1 MAYWLTEYFAPVV
14 TRRSVRQYRRLPA
27 PVRAMVTANP
37 ILIPELRVMLAEG
50 DTAGLREVGAELHP
64 ATVAEFSEGLDDGEI
79 WRLLEALAV
88 ERQAEVFPYYPMP
101 RQVELV
107 KAADRQHLG
116 PLLEWMAADNRDD
129 LLRELDPEFV
139 EEILPLVAK
148 AERHDIRMLLS
159 CPEDSAGA
167 LMTTEYASLP
177 ADITAGEA
185 VTRLRSQAPNSESIY
200 YIYVLDPER
209 KLVGFVSLRDLILAK
224 PTALVADLMQ
234 RDVIAVRVDE
244 PSEKVVDLLARF
256 DFIAIPVVD
265 DHNRLVGIVT
275 HDDVLDAVRQDATD
289 DAQRIA
295 AIAPLGESY
304 LEAAIVS
311 MTWKRGVWLTI
322 LFATAAVTAM
332 VMARSPLTHA
342 WLIAFIPLVIAS
354 GGNSGN
360 QSATLVIT
368 ALSSGDCKLSDWPR
382 ILKRE
387 FALGLLLG
395 TLLAVPGYLLALV
408 YAPSPTAALVIPLTI
423 MGVVMMGTLVGSI
436 LPLLFRSIGLDPA
449 LMSNPFVSA
458 IVDVVG
464 IVLYTVISLA
474 LLG

>member
-1 MAYWLTEYFAPVV
+1 
-14 TRRSVRQYRRLPA
+14 
-27 PVRAMVTANP
+27 MVAANP
-37 ILIPELRVMLAEG
+37 LLIPELRVMLAEG
-50 DTAGLREVGAELHP
+50 DTAGLREVAEELHP
-64 ATVAEFSEGLDDGEI
+64 ATVAEFSEGLDDSEL
-79 WRLLEALAV
+79 WQLLDAVPV
-88 ERQAEVFPYYPMP
+88 ERQAEIFPYYPMP
-101 RQVELV
+101 RQVNLV
-107 KAADRQHLG
+107 KAADRPHLG
-116 PLLEWMAADNRDD
+116 QLLEWMAADNRDD

-185 VTRLRSQAPNSESIY
+185 VARLRTQAPDSESIY
-200 YIYVLDPER
+200 YIYVLDAER
-209 KLVGFVSLRDLILAK
+209 HLVGFVSLRDLILAK
-224 PTALVADLMQ
+224 PTALVSDLMQ
-234 RDVIAVRVDE
+234 RDPISVRVEE
-244 PSEKVVDLLARF
+244 PREQVVEKLARF

-265 DHNRLVGIVT
+265 DKNRLVGIVT

-295 AIAPLGESY
+295 AVTPLGESY
-304 LEAAIVS
+304 LEAALIT
-311 MTWKRGVWLTI
+311 MTWKRGVWLAI

-332 VMARSPLTHA
+332 VMARTPLTHHA
-342 WLIAFIPLVIAS
+342 WLVAFIPLVIAS

-368 ALSSGDCKLSDWPR
+368 ALSSGDCKLGDWPR

-387 FALGLLLG
+387 VVLGLLLG
-395 TLLAVPGYLLALV
+395 ALLAVPGYLLALV
-408 YAPSPTAALVIPLTI
+408 YAPTPLQALVIPFTI
-423 MGVVMMGTLVGSI
+423 LGVVMLGSLVGSV
-436 LPLLFRSIGLDPA
+436 LPLIFRSLGLDPA

-458 IVDVVG
+458 IVDIVG
-464 IVLYTVISLA
+464 IVLYTTIA
-474 LLG
+474 LVVLD

>member
-1 MAYWLTEYFAPVV
+1 M
-14 TRRSVRQYRRLPA
+14 
-27 PVRAMVTANP
+27 
-37 ILIPELRVMLAEG
+37 IAEG
-50 DTAGLREVGAELHP
+50 DSDGMREVARELHP
-64 ATVAEFSEGLDDGEI
+64 ATVADFSEGLDDGEL
-79 WRLLEALAV
+79 WQLLDCLSV
-88 ERQAEVFPYYPMP
+88 ERQAEIFPYFSMP

-107 KAADRQHLG
+107 KAADRAHLG

-129 LLRELDPEFV
+129 LLRELDPDLV

-159 CPEDSAGA
+159 CPEGSAGA

-185 VTRLRSQAPNSESIY
+185 VARLRSQAPNSESIY
-200 YIYVLDPER
+200 YIYVLDAQR
-209 KLVGFVSLRDLILAK
+209 RLVGFVSLRDLILAR
-224 PTALVADLMQ
+224 PTALISDLMQ
-234 RDVIAVRVDE
+234 REPINVRVE
-244 PSEKVVDLLARF
+244 ESSERVVEKLAKF
-256 DFIAIPVVD
+256 DFLAIPVVD

-275 HDDVLDAVRQDATD
+275 HDDVLDAVRQEATD

-295 AIAPLGESY
+295 AISPLGESY
-304 LEAAIVS
+304 LDAAIVS
-311 MTWKRGVWLTI
+311 LTWKRGVWLTI

-332 VMARSPLTHA
+332 VLARSPITHA
-342 WLIAFIPLVIAS
+342 WLVAFIPLVIAS

-368 ALSSGDCKLSDWPR
+368 ALSTGDCKLSDWPR

-387 FALGLLLG
+387 FAMGLLLG
-395 TLLAVPGYLLALV
+395 LLLAVPGYLLALI
-408 YAPSPTAALVIPLTI
+408 YAPTPMAAMVIPLTI
-423 MGVVMMGTLVGSI
+423 MGVVMLGTMVGSV

-464 IVLYTVISLA
+464 IVLYMLVAI
-474 LLG
+474 LLLD

>member
-1 MAYWLTEYFAPVV
+1 
-14 TRRSVRQYRRLPA
+14 
-27 PVRAMVTANP
+27 MVTANP

-50 DTAGLREVGAELHP
+50 DAAGLREVGAELHP
-64 ATVAEFSEGLDDGEI
+64 ATVAEFSEGLDDAEI
-79 WRLLEALAV
+79 WQLLDALPV

-101 RQVELV
+101 RQVDLV

-129 LLRELDPEFV
+129 LLRELDPELV

-185 VTRLRSQAPNSESIY
+185 VTRLRTQAPNSESIY
-200 YIYVLDPER
+200 YIYVLDAER

-224 PTALVADLMQ
+224 PTALVSELMQ
-234 RDVIAVRVDE
+234 RDPISVRVEE
-244 PSEKVVDLLARF
+244 PREQVVQKLARF

-265 DHNRLVGIVT
+265 EHNRLVGIVT

-295 AIAPLGESY
+295 AISPLGESY
-304 LEAAIVS
+304 LEAALVS

-332 VMARSPLTHA
+332 VMARAPLTHA
-342 WLIAFIPLVIAS
+342 WLVAFIPLVIAS

-368 ALSSGDCKLSDWPR
+368 ALSSGDCRLSDWKR

-395 TLLAVPGYLLALV
+395 ILLAVPGYLLALV
-408 YAPSPTAALVIPLTI
+408 YAPTPVQALVIPLTI
-423 MGVVMMGTLVGSI
+423 LGVVMLGTLVGSI
-436 LPLLFRSIGLDPA
+436 LPLLFRSVGLDPA

-464 IVLYTVISLA
+464 IVLYTTIAV
-474 LLG
+474 LLLD

>member
-1 MAYWLTEYFAPVV
+1 MAV
-14 TRRSVRQYRRLPA
+14 
-27 PVRAMVTANP
+27 ANP

-50 DTAGLREVGAELHP
+50 DTAGLREVAVELHP
-64 ATVAEFSEGLDDGEI
+64 ATVAEFSEGLDDREL
-79 WRLLEALAV
+79 WQMLEALPV
-88 ERQAEVFPYYPMP
+88 ERQAEIFPYFSLP

-107 KAADRQHLG
+107 KAGDRAHLG
-116 PLLEWMAADNRDD
+116 PLIEWMAADNRDD
-129 LLRELDPEFV
+129 LLRELDPELV

-159 CPEDSAGA
+159 CPEGSAGS

-177 ADITAGEA
+177 ADVTAGEA
-185 VTRLRSQAPNSESIY
+185 ITRLRSQAPDSESIY
-200 YIYVLDPER
+200 YIYVLDAER
-209 KLVGFVSLRDLILAK
+209 HLVGFVSLRDLILAK
-224 PTALVADLMQ
+224 PTALVSDLMQ
-234 RDVIAVRVDE
+234 RDPISVRVEE
-244 PSEKVVDLLARF
+244 PREQVVEKLARF

-265 DHNRLVGIVT
+265 DQNRLVGIVT

-295 AIAPLGESY
+295 AITPLGESY
-304 LEAAIVS
+304 LEAALVT

-332 VMARSPLTHA
+332 VMARAPLTHA

-368 ALSSGDCKLSDWPR
+368 ALSSGDCKLSDWRR

-387 FALGLLLG
+387 FVLGLLLG

-408 YAPSPTAALVIPLTI
+408 YAPTPLQALVIPLTVL
-423 MGVVMMGTLVGSI
+423 GVVMLGTLVGSV

-458 IVDVVG
+458 IVDIVG
-464 IVLYTVISLA
+464 IVLYTTIA
-474 LLG
+474 LLVLD

>member
-1 MAYWLTEYFAPVV
+1 
-14 TRRSVRQYRRLPA
+14 
-27 PVRAMVTANP
+27 MVTANP

-64 ATVAEFSEGLDDGEI
+64 ATVAEFSEGLDDGEV
-79 WRLLEALAV
+79 WQLFDALPV
-88 ERQAEVFPYYPMP
+88 ERQAEVFPYYPMA

-129 LLRELDPEFV
+129 LLRELDSELV

-200 YIYVLDPER
+200 YIYVLDAER

-224 PTALVADLMQ
+224 PTALVSDLMQ
-234 RDVIAVRVDE
+234 RDPISVRVEE
-244 PSEKVVDLLARF
+244 PRERVVEKLARF

-265 DHNRLVGIVT
+265 DRNRLVGIVT

-304 LEAAIVS
+304 LEAAIFS

-332 VMARSPLTHA
+332 VMARSPITHA
-342 WLIAFIPLVIAS
+342 WLVAFIPLVIAS

-382 ILKRE
+382 ILRRE

-423 MGVVMMGTLVGSI
+423 MGVVMMGTLVGSV

-464 IVLYTVISLA
+464 IVLYTAISLA

>member
-1 MAYWLTEYFAPVV
+1 
-14 TRRSVRQYRRLPA
+14 
-27 PVRAMVTANP
+27 MVTANP

-64 ATVAEFSEGLDDGEI
+64 ATVAEFSEGLDDGEV
-79 WRLLEALAV
+79 WQLFDALPV
-88 ERQAEVFPYYPMP
+88 ERQAEVFPYYPMA

-129 LLRELDPEFV
+129 LLRELDPELV

-200 YIYVLDPER
+200 YIYVLDAER

-224 PTALVADLMQ
+224 PTALVSDLMQ
-234 RDVIAVRVDE
+234 RDPISVRVEE
-244 PSEKVVDLLARF
+244 PRERVVEKLARF

-265 DHNRLVGIVT
+265 DRNRLVGIVT

-304 LEAAIVS
+304 LEAAIFS

-332 VMARSPLTHA
+332 VMARSPINHA
-342 WLIAFIPLVIAS
+342 WLVAFIPLVIAS

-382 ILKRE
+382 ILRRE

-423 MGVVMMGTLVGSI
+423 MGVVMMGTLVGSV

-464 IVLYTVISLA
+464 IVLYTAISVA

>member
-1 MAYWLTEYFAPVV
+1 M
-14 TRRSVRQYRRLPA
+14 PA
-27 PVRAMVTANP
+27 ANP
-37 ILIPELRVMLAEG
+37 ILLPELRLMLADG
-50 DTAGLREVGAELHP
+50 DTAGLREVAEELHP
-64 ATVAEFSEGLDDGEI
+64 ATVAEFSEGLDEADV
-79 WRLLEALAV
+79 WRLLATVPV
-88 ERQAEVFPYYPMP
+88 ERQAEIFPYYPLP

-107 KAADRQHLG
+107 TAANRAQLG

-159 CPEDSAGA
+159 CPEGSAGS

-185 VTRLRSQAPNSESIY
+185 IARLRMQAPDSESIY
-200 YIYVLDPER
+200 YIYVLDAER
-209 KLVGFVSLRDLILAK
+209 HLVGFVSLRDLILAK

-234 RDVIAVRVDE
+234 RDVITVRMDE
-244 PSEKVVDLLARF
+244 PQEKVVDLLARF

-265 DHNRLVGIVT
+265 DHARLVGIVT
-275 HDDVLDAVRQDATD
+275 HDDVLDAVRQEATD
-289 DAQRIA
+289 EAQMSA
-295 AIAPLGESY
+295 AITPLGEGY
-304 LEAAIVS
+304 LDAAITS
-311 MTWKRGVWLTI
+311 MTWKRGVWLAI

-332 VMARSPLTHA
+332 VLSTWKSPHA
-342 WLIAFIPLVIAS
+342 WLVAFIPLVIAS

-368 ALSSGDCKLSDWPR
+368 ALSTGDCQLSDWRR
-382 ILKRE
+382 ILRRE

-395 TLLAVPGYLLALV
+395 LILAVPGYLLALA
-408 YAPSPTAALVIPLTI
+408 YAPTPAQAIVIPATI
-423 MGVVMMGTLVGSI
+423 LSVVLIGSLVGSV
-436 LPLLFRSIGLDPA
+436 LPLIFRSIGLDPA

-464 IVLYTVISLA
+464 LVIYMGLA
-474 LLG
+474 LVLLG

>member
-1 MAYWLTEYFAPVV
+1 M
-14 TRRSVRQYRRLPA
+14 PA
-27 PVRAMVTANP
+27 ANP

-50 DTAGLREVGAELHP
+50 DTAGLREVAEELHP
-64 ATVAEFSEGLDDGEI
+64 ATVAEFSEGLDDREL
-79 WRLLEALAV
+79 WQMLDAMAV
-88 ERQAEVFPYYPMP
+88 ERQADVFPDYPMA

-107 KAADRQHLG
+107 KAGDRPHLG
-116 PLLEWMAADNRDD
+116 ALLEWMAADNRDD

-159 CPEDSAGA
+159 CPEGSAGS

-185 VTRLRSQAPNSESIY
+185 ITRLRSQAPDSESIY
-200 YIYVLDPER
+200 YIYVLDAER
-209 KLVGFVSLRDLILAK
+209 KLVGFVSLRDLILAR

-244 PSEKVVDLLARF
+244 PSEKVVDALARF

-265 DHNRLVGIVT
+265 DRNRLVGIVT

-304 LEAAIVS
+304 LEAAIIS
-311 MTWKRGVWLTI
+311 MTWKRGVWLAI
-322 LFATAAVTAM
+322 LFATAALTAM
-332 VMARSPLTHA
+332 VLAKSPITHA

-382 ILKRE
+382 ILRRE

-395 TLLAVPGYLLALV
+395 GLLAVPGYLLALV
-408 YAPSPTAALVIPLTI
+408 YAPSPVHALVIPLTI
-423 MGVVMMGTLVGSI
+423 LCVVMLGTLVGSG

-458 IVDVVG
+458 VVDIVG
-464 IVLYTVISLA
+464 IVLYTGISVL

>member
-1 MAYWLTEYFAPVV
+1 MA
-14 TRRSVRQYRRLPA
+14 
-27 PVRAMVTANP
+27 TANP

-50 DTAGLREVGAELHP
+50 DASGLREVAQELHP
-64 ATVAEFSEGLDDGEI
+64 ATVAEFTEGLDDREI
-79 WRLLEALAV
+79 WQVLDAVPV
-88 ERQAEVFPYYPMP
+88 ERRAEIFAYYPMS
-101 RQVELV
+101 RQVDLV
-107 KAADRQHLG
+107 KQADRAHIG

-159 CPEDSAGA
+159 CPEGSAGS

-185 VTRLRSQAPNSESIY
+185 IARLRSQAPDSESIY
-200 YIYVLDPER
+200 SVYVLDAER

-224 PTALVADLMQ
+224 PTALISDLMQ
-234 RDVIAVRVDE
+234 RDVIRVRVDD
-244 PSEKVVDLLARF
+244 PSESAVDKLARF
-256 DFIAIPVVD
+256 DFLAVPVVD

-275 HDDVLDAVRQDATD
+275 HDDVIDAIREEATE
-289 DAQRIA
+289 DAQMIGA
-295 AIAPLGESY
+295 VAPLSEGY
-304 LEAAIVS
+304 LETALVS
-311 MTWKRGVWLTI
+311 MTWKRGVWLAI

-332 VMARSPLTHA
+332 VLSTSPITHA
-342 WLIAFIPLVIAS
+342 WLVAFIPLVIAS

-368 ALSSGDCKLSDWPR
+368 ALSAGDCSLADWKR
-382 ILKRE
+382 ILRRE
-387 FALGLLLG
+387 LAMGMLLGGLLS
-395 TLLAVPGYLLALV
+395 VPGYLLALV
-408 YAPSPTAALVIPLTI
+408 YAPSPLHALVIPLTI
-423 MGVVMMGTLVGSI
+423 LAVVLLGAVVGAA
-436 LPLLFRSIGLDPA
+436 LPLVFRSLGLDPA

-458 IVDVVG
+458 IVDIVG
-464 IVLYTVISLA
+464 IVIYTAISLL

>member
-1 MAYWLTEYFAPVV
+1 M
-14 TRRSVRQYRRLPA
+14 PA
-27 PVRAMVTANP
+27 ANP

-50 DTAGLREVGAELHP
+50 DTAGLREVAEELHP
-64 ATVAEFSEGLDDGEI
+64 ATVAEFSEGLDDREL
-79 WRLLEALAV
+79 WQMLDAMAV
-88 ERQAEVFPYYPMP
+88 ERQAEVFPYYPMA

-107 KAADRQHLG
+107 KAGDRPHLG
-116 PLLEWMAADNRDD
+116 ALLEWMAADNRDD
-129 LLRELDPEFV
+129 LLRELEPEFV

-159 CPEDSAGA
+159 CPEGSAGS

-177 ADITAGEA
+177 AEITAGEA
-185 VTRLRSQAPNSESIY
+185 ITRLRSQAPDSESIY
-200 YIYVLDPER
+200 YIYVLDAER
-209 KLVGFVSLRDLILAK
+209 KLVGFVSLRDLILAR

-244 PSEKVVDLLARF
+244 PSEKVVDALARF

-265 DHNRLVGIVT
+265 DRNRLVGIVT

-322 LFATAAVTAM
+322 LFATAALTAM
-332 VMARSPLTHA
+332 VLAKSPITHA

-382 ILKRE
+382 ILRRE

-395 TLLAVPGYLLALV
+395 GLLAMPGYLLALV
-408 YAPSPTAALVIPLTI
+408 YAPSPVHALVIPITI
-423 MGVVMMGTLVGSI
+423 LCVVMLGTLVGSG

-458 IVDVVG
+458 VVDIVG
-464 IVLYTVISLA
+464 ILLYTGISML

>member
-1 MAYWLTEYFAPVV
+1 
-14 TRRSVRQYRRLPA
+14 
-27 PVRAMVTANP
+27 
-37 ILIPELRVMLAEG
+37 
-50 DTAGLREVGAELHP
+50 VGEELHP
-64 ATVAEFSEGLDDGEI
+64 ATVAEFSEGLDDREI
-79 WRLLEALAV
+79 WQLLDTV
-88 ERQAEVFPYYPMP
+88 PVGRQAEIFPYYPMP

-107 KAADRQHLG
+107 KSADRQHLG

-129 LLRELDPEFV
+129 LLRELAPELV

-185 VTRLRSQAPNSESIY
+185 VTRLRTQAPNSESIY
-200 YIYVLDPER
+200 YIYVLDAER

-224 PTALVADLMQ
+224 PTALVSELMQ
-234 RDVIAVRVDE
+234 RDPISVGVEEPRERVV
-244 PSEKVVDLLARF
+244 EKLARF

-265 DHNRLVGIVT
+265 EHNRLVGIVT

-304 LEAAIVS
+304 LEAALVS

-322 LFATAAVTAM
+322 LFATAAITAM
-332 VMARSPLTHA
+332 VMARSPITHA

-360 QSATLVIT
+360 QSATLIIT
-368 ALSSGDCKLSDWPR
+368 ALSNGDCKLSDWPR

-387 FALGLLLG
+387 CVLGLLLG
-395 TLLAVPGYLLALV
+395 ALLAMPGYLLALV
-408 YAPSPTAALVIPLTI
+408 YAPGPVEALVIPLTI
-423 MGVVMMGTLVGSI
+423 MGVVMMGTLVGSL

-458 IVDVVG
+458 IVDAVG
-464 IVLYTVISLA
+464 IVLYTAISLA

>member
-1 MAYWLTEYFAPVV
+1 M
-14 TRRSVRQYRRLPA
+14 PA
-27 PVRAMVTANP
+27 ANP
-37 ILIPELRVMLAEG
+37 ILLPELRLMLADG
-50 DTAGLREVGAELHP
+50 DTAGLREVAEELHP
-64 ATVAEFSEGLDDGEI
+64 ATVAEFSEGLDEADI
-79 WRLLEALAV
+79 WRLIDTVLV
-88 ERQAEVFPYYPMP
+88 ERQAEIFPYYPLP

-107 KAADRQHLG
+107 KAADRAHLG

-159 CPEDSAGA
+159 CPEGSAGS

-185 VTRLRSQAPNSESIY
+185 IARLRMQAPDSESIY
-200 YIYVLDPER
+200 YIYVLDAER
-209 KLVGFVSLRDLILAK
+209 HLVGFVSLRDLILAK

-234 RDVIAVRVDE
+234 RDVITVRMDE
-244 PSEKVVDLLARF
+244 PQEKVVDLLARF

-265 DHNRLVGIVT
+265 DHARLVGIVT
-275 HDDVLDAVRQDATD
+275 HDDVLDAVRQEATD
-289 DAQRIA
+289 EAQMSA
-295 AIAPLGESY
+295 AITPLGEGY
-304 LEAAIVS
+304 LDAAITS
-311 MTWKRGVWLTI
+311 MTWKRGVWLAI

-332 VMARSPLTHA
+332 VLSTWKSPHA
-342 WLIAFIPLVIAS
+342 WLVAFIPLVIAS

-368 ALSSGDCKLSDWPR
+368 ALSTGDCRLSDWRR
-382 ILKRE
+382 ILRRE

-395 TLLAVPGYLLALV
+395 LILAVPGYLLALA
-408 YAPSPTAALVIPLTI
+408 YAPTPAQAIVIPATI
-423 MGVVMMGTLVGSI
+423 LSVVLIGSLVGSV
-436 LPLLFRSIGLDPA
+436 LPLIFRSIGLDPA

-464 IVLYTVISLA
+464 LVIYMGLA
-474 LLG
+474 LVLLG

>member
-1 MAYWLTEYFAPVV
+1 MAYWL
-14 TRRSVRQYRRLPA
+14 
-27 PVRAMVTANP
+27 RAHHTFDGHSASIGGSSPPSSPMVTANP
-37 ILIPELRVMLAEG
+37 ILIPDLRVMLAEG
-50 DTAGLREVGAELHP
+50 DAAGLREVGAELHP
-64 ATVAEFSEGLDDGEI
+64 ATVAEFSEGLDDAEI
-79 WRLLEALAV
+79 WQLLDALPV

-101 RQVELV
+101 RQVDLV

-129 LLRELDPEFV
+129 LLRELDPELV

-185 VTRLRSQAPNSESIY
+185 VTRLRTQAPNSESIY
-200 YIYVLDPER
+200 YIYVLDAER

-224 PTALVADLMQ
+224 PTALVSELMQ
-234 RDVIAVRVDE
+234 RDPISVRVEE
-244 PSEKVVDLLARF
+244 PREQVVQKLARF

-265 DHNRLVGIVT
+265 EHNRLVGIVT

-295 AIAPLGESY
+295 AISPLGESY
-304 LEAAIVS
+304 LEAALVS

-332 VMARSPLTHA
+332 VMARAPLTHA
-342 WLIAFIPLVIAS
+342 WLVAFIPLVIAS

-368 ALSSGDCKLSDWPR
+368 ALSSGDCRLSDWKR

-395 TLLAVPGYLLALV
+395 ILLAVPGYLLALV
-408 YAPSPTAALVIPLTI
+408 YAPTPVQALVIPLTI
-423 MGVVMMGTLVGSI
+423 LGVVMLGTLVGSI
-436 LPLLFRSIGLDPA
+436 LPLLFRSVGLDPA

-464 IVLYTVISLA
+464 IVLYTTIAV
-474 LLG
+474 LLLD

>member
-1 MAYWLTEYFAPVV
+1 M
-14 TRRSVRQYRRLPA
+14 PA
-27 PVRAMVTANP
+27 ANP
-37 ILIPELRVMLAEG
+37 ILLPELRLMLADG
-50 DTAGLREVGAELHP
+50 DTAGLREVAEELHP
-64 ATVAEFSEGLDDGEI
+64 ATVAEFSEGLDEADV
-79 WRLLEALAV
+79 WRLLATVPV
-88 ERQAEVFPYYPMP
+88 ERQAEIFPYYPLP

-107 KAADRQHLG
+107 MAANRAQLG
-116 PLLEWMAADNRDD
+116 QLLEWMAADNRDD

-159 CPEDSAGA
+159 CPEGSAGS

-185 VTRLRSQAPNSESIY
+185 IARLRMQAPDSESIY
-200 YIYVLDPER
+200 YIYVLDAER
-209 KLVGFVSLRDLILAK
+209 HLVGFVSLRDLILAK

-234 RDVIAVRVDE
+234 RDVITVRMDE
-244 PSEKVVDLLARF
+244 PQEKVVDLLARF

-265 DHNRLVGIVT
+265 DHARLVGIVT
-275 HDDVLDAVRQDATD
+275 HDDVLDAVRQEATD
-289 DAQRIA
+289 EAQMSA
-295 AIAPLGESY
+295 AITPLGEGY
-304 LEAAIVS
+304 LDAAITS
-311 MTWKRGVWLTI
+311 MTWKRGVWLAI

-332 VMARSPLTHA
+332 VLSTWKSPHA
-342 WLIAFIPLVIAS
+342 WLVAFIPLVIAS

-368 ALSSGDCKLSDWPR
+368 ALSTGDCRLSDWRR
-382 ILKRE
+382 ILRRE

-395 TLLAVPGYLLALV
+395 LILAVPGYLLALA
-408 YAPSPTAALVIPLTI
+408 YAPTPAQAIVIPATI
-423 MGVVMMGTLVGSI
+423 LSVVLIGSLVGSV
-436 LPLLFRSIGLDPA
+436 LPLIFRSIGLDPA

-464 IVLYTVISLA
+464 LVIYMGLA
-474 LLG
+474 LVLLG

>member
-1 MAYWLTEYFAPVV
+1 
-14 TRRSVRQYRRLPA
+14 
-27 PVRAMVTANP
+27 MVAANP
-37 ILIPELRVMLAEG
+37 LLIPELRVMLAEG
-50 DTAGLREVGAELHP
+50 DTAGLREVAAELHP
-64 ATVAEFSEGLDDGEI
+64 ATVAEFSEGLDDREL
-79 WRLLEALAV
+79 WQLLDAVPV
-88 ERQAEVFPYYPMP
+88 ERQAEIFPYYPMA

-107 KAADRQHLG
+107 KAADRPHLG
-116 PLLEWMAADNRDD
+116 QLLEWMAADNRDD

-185 VTRLRSQAPNSESIY
+185 VARLRSQAPDSESIY
-200 YIYVLDPER
+200 YIYVLDAER
-209 KLVGFVSLRDLILAK
+209 HLVGFVSLRDLILAK
-224 PTALVADLMQ
+224 PTALVSDLMQ
-234 RDVIAVRVDE
+234 RDPISVRVEE
-244 PSEKVVDLLARF
+244 PRERVVEKLARF
-256 DFIAIPVVD
+256 DFLAIPVVD
-265 DHNRLVGIVT
+265 ENNRLVGIVT

-295 AIAPLGESY
+295 AVTPLGESY
-304 LEAAIVS
+304 LEAALVT
-311 MTWKRGVWLTI
+311 MTWKRGVWLAI

-332 VMARSPLTHA
+332 VMARTPLTHHA
-342 WLIAFIPLVIAS
+342 WLVAFIPLVIAS

-368 ALSSGDCKLSDWPR
+368 ALSSGDCKLSDWRR

-387 FALGLLLG
+387 VVLGLLLG
-395 TLLAVPGYLLALV
+395 ALLAVPGYLLALV
-408 YAPSPTAALVIPLTI
+408 YAPTPLQALVIPFTI
-423 MGVVMMGTLVGSI
+423 LGVVMLGSLVGSI
-436 LPLLFRSIGLDPA
+436 LPLLFRSLGLDPA

-458 IVDVVG
+458 IVDIVG
-464 IVLYTVISLA
+464 IVLYTTIA
-474 LLG
+474 LLVLD

>member
-1 MAYWLTEYFAPVV
+1 MP
-14 TRRSVRQYRRLPA
+14 
-27 PVRAMVTANP
+27 TANP
-37 ILIPELRVMLAEG
+37 ILIPELRLMIAEG
-50 DTAGLREVGAELHP
+50 DSDGMREVARELHP
-64 ATVAEFSEGLDDGEI
+64 ATVADFSEGLDDGEL
-79 WRLLEALAV
+79 WQLLDCLSV
-88 ERQAEVFPYYPMP
+88 ERQAEIFPYFSMP

-107 KAADRQHLG
+107 KAADRAHLG

-129 LLRELDPEFV
+129 LLRELDPDLV

-159 CPEDSAGA
+159 CPEGSAGA

-185 VTRLRSQAPNSESIY
+185 VARLRSQAPNSESIY
-200 YIYVLDPER
+200 YIYVLDAQR
-209 KLVGFVSLRDLILAK
+209 RLVGFVSLRDLILAR
-224 PTALVADLMQ
+224 PTALISDLMQ
-234 RDVIAVRVDE
+234 RDPINVRVE
-244 PSEKVVDLLARF
+244 ESSERVVEKLAKF
-256 DFIAIPVVD
+256 DFLAIPVVD

-275 HDDVLDAVRQDATD
+275 HDDVLDAVRQEATD

-295 AIAPLGESY
+295 AISPLGESY
-304 LEAAIVS
+304 LDAAIVS
-311 MTWKRGVWLTI
+311 LTWKRGVWLTI

-332 VMARSPLTHA
+332 VLARSPITHA
-342 WLIAFIPLVIAS
+342 WLVAFIPLVIAS

-368 ALSSGDCKLSDWPR
+368 ALSTGDCKLSDWPR

-387 FALGLLLG
+387 FAMGLLLG
-395 TLLAVPGYLLALV
+395 LLLAVPGYLLALI
-408 YAPSPTAALVIPLTI
+408 YAPTPMAAMVIPLTI
-423 MGVVMMGTLVGSI
+423 MGVVMLGTMVGSV

-464 IVLYTVISLA
+464 IVLYMLVAI
-474 LLG
+474 LLLD

>member
-1 MAYWLTEYFAPVV
+1 
-14 TRRSVRQYRRLPA
+14 
-27 PVRAMVTANP
+27 MVAANP
-37 ILIPELRVMLAEG
+37 LLIPELRVMLAEG
-50 DTAGLREVGAELHP
+50 DTAGLREVAAELHP
-64 ATVAEFSEGLDDGEI
+64 ATVAEFSEGLDDREL
-79 WRLLEALAV
+79 WQLLDAVPV
-88 ERQAEVFPYYPMP
+88 ERQAEIFPYYPMA

-107 KAADRQHLG
+107 KAADRPHLG
-116 PLLEWMAADNRDD
+116 QLLEWMAADNRDD

-185 VTRLRSQAPNSESIY
+185 VARLRSQAPDSESIY
-200 YIYVLDPER
+200 YIYVLDAER
-209 KLVGFVSLRDLILAK
+209 HLVGFVSLRDLILAK
-224 PTALVADLMQ
+224 PTALVSDLMQ
-234 RDVIAVRVDE
+234 RDPISVRLEE
-244 PSEKVVDLLARF
+244 PRERVVEQLARF
-256 DFIAIPVVD
+256 DFLAIPVVD
-265 DHNRLVGIVT
+265 EKNRLVGIVT

-295 AIAPLGESY
+295 AVTPLGESY
-304 LEAAIVS
+304 LEAALVT
-311 MTWKRGVWLTI
+311 MTWKRGVWLAI

-332 VMARSPLTHA
+332 VMARTPLTHHA
-342 WLIAFIPLVIAS
+342 WLVAFIPLVIAS

-368 ALSSGDCKLSDWPR
+368 ALSSGDCKLGDWQR

-387 FALGLLLG
+387 VVLGLLLG
-395 TLLAVPGYLLALV
+395 ALLAVPGYLLALV
-408 YAPSPTAALVIPLTI
+408 YAPTPLQALVIPFTI
-423 MGVVMMGTLVGSI
+423 LGVVMLGSLVGSI
-436 LPLLFRSIGLDPA
+436 LPLLFRSLGLDPA

-458 IVDVVG
+458 IVDIVG
-464 IVLYTVISLA
+464 IVLYTTIA
-474 LLG
+474 LLVLD

>member
-1 MAYWLTEYFAPVV
+1 M
-14 TRRSVRQYRRLPA
+14 PA
-27 PVRAMVTANP
+27 ANP
-37 ILIPELRVMLAEG
+37 ILLPELRLMLADG
-50 DTAGLREVGAELHP
+50 DTAGLREVAEELHP
-64 ATVAEFSEGLDDGEI
+64 ATVAEFSEGLDEADI
-79 WRLLEALAV
+79 WRLIDTVPV
-88 ERQAEVFPYYPMP
+88 ERQAEIFPYYPLP

-107 KAADRQHLG
+107 KAADRAHLG

-159 CPEDSAGA
+159 CPEGSAGS

-185 VTRLRSQAPNSESIY
+185 IARLRMQAPDSESIY
-200 YIYVLDPER
+200 YIYVLDAER
-209 KLVGFVSLRDLILAK
+209 HLVGFVSLRDLILAK

-234 RDVIAVRVDE
+234 RDVITVRVDE
-244 PSEKVVDLLARF
+244 SQDKVVDLLARF

-265 DHNRLVGIVT
+265 DHARLVGIVT
-275 HDDVLDAVRQDATD
+275 HDDVLDAVRQEATD
-289 DAQRIA
+289 EAQMSA
-295 AIAPLGESY
+295 AITPLGEGY
-304 LEAAIVS
+304 LDAAITS
-311 MTWKRGVWLTI
+311 MTWKRGVWLAI

-332 VMARSPLTHA
+332 VLSTWQSPHV
-342 WLIAFIPLVIAS
+342 WLVAFIPLVIAS

-368 ALSSGDCKLSDWPR
+368 ALSTGDCRLSDWRR
-382 ILKRE
+382 ILRRE

-395 TLLAVPGYLLALV
+395 MILAVPGYLLALA
-408 YAPSPTAALVIPLTI
+408 YAPTPAQAIVIPATI
-423 MGVVMMGTLVGSI
+423 LMVVLIGSLVGSV
-436 LPLLFRSIGLDPA
+436 LPLMFRSFGLDPA

-464 IVLYTVISLA
+464 LVVYMGLA
-474 LLG
+474 LVLLG